1 MIVHGLILLLY
12 LSIGFGVWLVGL
24 LHGDFDPSDH
34 EDGGPGIIS
43 CCFFWPVLIVLNALV
58 IIVENAGELAIT
70 IQSKVR
76 KAKNKKETKL

>member
-1 MIVHGLILLLY
+1 MIVHILIILLY

-43 CCFFWPVLIVLNALV
+43 CCFFWPALIVLNALV
-58 IIVENAGELAIT
+58 VIVVSAGELAVT

-76 KAKNKKETKL
+76 KAKNKKE

>member
-1 MIVHGLILLLY
+1 MIVHVLILLLY
-12 LSIGFGVWLVGL
+12 LSIGFGVWFVGL

-58 IIVENAGELAIT
+58 VIVENAGELAVT

-76 KAKNKKETKL
+76 EAKNKKE